1 MKLLYLITL
10 TKPKRLVLKSITR
23 ISHPILAE
31 EYPWKVGD
39 IVNVDEPYGLC
50 QISSIE
56 KPIKNVN
63 DIWIK
68 PRIFSVNGQKLLLKT
83 KTVKYYSLADKKTQ
97 ANVVKLPNSSNKMN
111 DTFKKNGMFSTI
123 VEMYKSTLIPTKEA
137 NIRVSYGGTLAFPNG
152 ETFVSIETDSTLK
165 SYPKELTVE
174 VPCYSIQRPVAQV
187 TVGDIVKLKTTFGKV
202 LEKRTD
208 GSLEILTVNGTRS
221 IKHPIA
227 DALVGQPMVRVI
239 TNFFSFGQGFNP
251 WIFAF
256 AEGEKFDAKALMMLS
271 MSGQANGIFSNMNA
285 MGLNP
290 MMFLLFDESAE
301 EGSSSEIMK
310 MMLLSQLMQTNQG
323 AQTQVGMGNFPF
335 SNLFGAQPIAPQQTQ
350 VQSNQPIAA
359 QAPTEQPSP
368 ISTDALV
375 EQILSNDDAIAKLKQ
390 KLGL

>member
-1 MKLLYLITL
+1 
-10 TKPKRLVLKSITR
+10 
-23 ISHPILAE
+23 
-31 EYPWKVGD
+31 
-39 IVNVDEPYGLC
+39 
-50 QISSIE
+50 
-56 KPIKNVN
+56 
-63 DIWIK
+63 
-68 PRIFSVNGQKLLLKT
+68 
-83 KTVKYYSLADKKTQ
+83 
-97 ANVVKLPNSSNKMN
+97 MN

-187 TVGDIVKLKTTFGKV
+187 TVGDIVKFKTTFGKV

-323 AQTQVGMGNFPF
+323 AQTQIGMGNFPF

-368 ISTDALV
+368 ISTDALI